1 LFLNLAYNSYFSC
14 SDDEE
19 PPICA
24 TAIPPPSPVAVD
36 EPVEPDVA
44 PRTTRASVK
53 KVSQA
58 QARNQKRAKKTKEA
72 KVSLEAHVSTVSS
85 DDVSDSF
92 FPSFLSCTSIL
103 TLFYF
108 LSGFGAKIY
117 HPGHGVCGVPKGCKS
132 FRRYNCDIHLIPFF
146 CIFSFSFFLSSFCLL
161 LQLL

>member
-1 LFLNLAYNSYFSC
+1 LFFPLAYNLYLSC

-19 PPICA
+19 PPTCA

-58 QARNQKRAKKTKEA
+58 QARNLKRAKKTKEA
-72 KVSLEAHVSTVSS
+72 EVSLEAHISTVSS

-92 FPSFLSCTSIL
+92 FPSFLSCTSTL
-103 TLFYF
+103 TLLL
-108 LSGFGAKIY
+108 LSGFGEEIY
-117 HPGHGVCGVPKGCKS
+117 HPGHGVCEVPKGCKS
-132 FRRYNCDIHLIPFF
+132 FRRYNFDTQLLPFF
-146 CIFSFSFFLSSFCLL
+146 CTLSLAFF
-161 LQLL
+161 